1 MAKHK
6 NQIGMSLSALGQAT
20 REGLL
25 DHVYKNTGC
34 EYLSDLH
41 DIRYRQTAL
50 ELVLEAA
57 DDNYSLREW
66 SDCLSYVLQANICG
80 ASVEEIKKMGRDY
93 AIRNHM
99 ID

>member
-6 NQIGMSLSALGQAT
+6 NKIGMSLSAVGQAT

-57 DDNYSLREW
+57 DDNYRSENGLTVFLMFYRQIFVVHLW
-66 SDCLSYVLQANICG
+66 KKQKNG
-80 ASVEEIKKMGRDY
+80 A
-93 AIRNHM
+93 
-99 ID
+99 

>member
-1 MAKHK
+1 MIYA
-6 NQIGMSLSALGQAT
+6 I
-20 REGLL
+20 E
-25 DHVYKNTGC
+25 
-34 EYLSDLH
+34 
-41 DIRYRQTAL
+41 QTAL
-50 ELVLEAA
+50 ELVLERRTITIRF
-57 DDNYSLREW
+57 REW

>member
-6 NQIGMSLSALGQAT
+6 NQIDMSVSAVGQAA

-25 DHVYKNTGC
+25 DQVYKTAGC
-34 EYLSDLH
+34 NYLSDLH
-41 DIRYRQTAL
+41 DIRYRRTAL
-50 ELVLEAA
+50 GLILEEA

-66 SDCLSYVLQANICG
+66 SDCLSYVLQADISG
-80 ASVEEIKKMGRDY
+80 ASVEEIKRMGRDY